1 MAPPDQLC
9 WSIYFV
15 HGKALP
21 FLSCHSGGRKG
32 GGIVRQVNHVAGQL
46 VIMVGSP
53 GGRGA
58 FAGFILSLVGE
69 GPSIKRQLEEKTERK

>member
-1 MAPPDQLC
+1 MAPPDLLC
-9 WSIYFV
+9 WSVYFV
-15 HGKALP
+15 RGKALP

-32 GGIVRQVNHVAGQL
+32 GGIVRQVNHVAGHL
-46 VIMVGSP
+46 VIIREP

-69 GPSIKRQLEEKTERK
+69 GPLIKQQLEKKTERK